1 MDQFQIHASKS
12 DQRAYHV
19 ARVLGVRVDSCET
32 SKTADH
38 SLRGVVLFVCEREN
52 ERKALICAAL
62 GVSAVIKFVVVA
74 R

>member
-1 MDQFQIHASKS
+1 M
-12 DQRAYHV
+12 
-19 ARVLGVRVDSCET
+19 RVDSCET